1 MSNPNAKGLVL
12 ISTGLL
18 ITAILT
24 GCATHGQR
32 RSFTK
37 STAFTSSAQD
47 VAFSDS
53 VSRDLVR
60 QSRHLL
66 KLRDTDYLVGAD
78 DVLEISVFEWEQ
90 SEETDTL
97 EFRVSETGVISL
109 PAVGAISVGGK
120 TIQQI
125 QETIEAAFEDQN
137 VLQNPRIWVAMK
149 EYRSRRI
156 SVIGEVNAPG
166 VYAIHENISTVM
178 DMLTLAGG
186 PTREAGQ
193 IAYVLRTQKGQH
205 EPLRIVVDL
214 GELLEKGSFDLN
226 AVLQGDDTI
235 FVPVAPQIFVYGSV
249 RLPGA
254 FSLRRPMRVLESIA
268 LAGGLLNVA
277 DKRNCFLVRRDEN
290 QEEQTIRL
298 DIYDIE
304 RGIMEN
310 FPLREG
316 DVIHVPDSPSRIAGD
331 KLWEFFRG
339 IFTFTYRLD
348 QE

>member
-178 DMLTLAGG
+178 DM
-186 PTREAGQ
+186 
-193 IAYVLRTQKGQH
+193 
-205 EPLRIVVDL
+205 
-214 GELLEKGSFDLN
+214 
-226 AVLQGDDTI
+226 
-235 FVPVAPQIFVYGSV
+235 
-249 RLPGA
+249 
-254 FSLRRPMRVLESIA
+254 FS
-268 LAGGLLNVA
+268 
-277 DKRNCFLVRRDEN
+277 
-290 QEEQTIRL
+290 
-298 DIYDIE
+298 
-304 RGIMEN
+304 
-310 FPLREG
+310 
-316 DVIHVPDSPSRIAGD
+316 
-331 KLWEFFRG
+331 
-339 IFTFTYRLD
+339 
-348 QE
+348 